1 MGAELPADLPGGTP
15 GAPGAA
21 TAAGGASAGSAGPP
35 DDARPPRRKAR
46 VADIRRYGQP
56 PGLKDRRNEEH
67 WAGRLYMRDL
77 SPYFDWVFLRMG
89 LSPNQLTYLM
99 MASGVV
105 AGLVVSLPATG
116 TAALWTALGGAVL
129 IQLYLLLD
137 CVDGEVARYLR
148 QTSVAGVF
156 LDRIGHY
163 LSEVSLLIGLGFAA
177 QGGWRTGGYVELGM
191 LAALGAA
198 LIKAETDNVVV
209 ARAKSNLPADPAGGD
224 RALRPRSTGMALARQ
239 AASML
244 RFHRIIGA
252 VELSLLILAAAA
264 LDVVLGTDTPAA
276 MRVLAVAVAV
286 VAVVQTL
293 LHLVSI
299 LASRRLK

>member
-1 MGAELPADLPGGTP
+1 MEAELPGRNRSPEPSGDPRPSGSEPSGGGP
-15 GAPGAA
+15 
-21 TAAGGASAGSAGPP
+21 AGHDRRPDRKGAS
-35 DDARPPRRKAR
+35 

-77 SPYFDWVFLRMG
+77 SPYVAWVSLRLG
-89 LSPNQLTYLM
+89 FSPNQLTYLM
-99 MASGVV
+99 MLSGVA
-105 AGLVVSLPATG
+105 AGVVVSLPVSP
-116 TAALWTALGGAVL
+116 LWTALAGAVL
-129 IQLYLLLD
+129 IQVYLLLD

-163 LSEVSLLIGLGFAA
+163 LSEVSLLIGLGFMA
-177 QGGWRTGGYVELGM
+177 QGGWENGGWAELG
-191 LAALGAA
+191 LVAALGAA

-209 ARAKSNLPADPAGGD
+209 ARAKSGLPADPSGGD
-224 RALRPRSTGMALARQ
+224 RALRPRSTRMALARQ

-252 VELSLLILAAAA
+252 VELSLLILAAAV
-264 LDVVLGTDTPAA
+264 LDTLFGTDGPVVV
-276 MRVLAVAVAV
+276 RVLMVAVAAVAVL
-286 VAVVQTL
+286 QTV

>member
-1 MGAELPADLPGGTP
+1 MSRPTETEPDGRRAAAD
-15 GAPGAA
+15 
-21 TAAGGASAGSAGPP
+21 
-35 DDARPPRRKAR
+35 DRPSRKHAK
-46 VADIRRYGQP
+46 VADVRRHGQP
-56 PGLKDRRNEEH
+56 PGLKERRNEEH
-67 WAGRLYMRDL
+67 WAGRLYMRSL
-77 SPYFDWVFLRMG
+77 SPYFAWVSLRLG
-89 LSPNQLTYLM
+89 FSPNQLTYLM
-99 MASGVV
+99 MLSGIA
-105 AGLVVSLPATG
+105 AGVTVSLPLDGTG
-116 TAALWTALGGAVL
+116 HLWTALGGAVL
-129 IQLYLLLD
+129 IQIYLLLD

-177 QGGWRTGGYVELGM
+177 QGGWTSGGYVELGM
-191 LAALGAA
+191 IAALGAA

-209 ARAKSNLPADPAGGD
+209 ARAKSGLPADPVGGD
-224 RALRPRSTGMALARQ
+224 RALRPRSTGIALARQ

-252 VELSLLILAAAA
+252 VELSLLIVAAAVA
-264 LDVVLGTDTPAA
+264 DVVSGAETPVAT
-276 MRVLAVAVAV
+276 RVLAVAVAA
-286 VAVVQTL
+286 VAVLQTL

>member
-1 MGAELPADLPGGTP
+1 MSRPMEAELPGPS
-15 GAPGAA
+15 APDQSDDQRPHRK
-21 TAAGGASAGSAGPP
+21 GASI
-35 DDARPPRRKAR
+35 
-46 VADIRRYGQP
+46 ADIRRFGQP
-56 PGLKDRRNEEH
+56 PGLRDRRNEEH

-77 SPYFDWVFLRMG
+77 SPYFVWIALRLG
-89 LSPNQLTYLM
+89 FSPNQLTYLM
-99 MASGVV
+99 MLSGIV
-105 AGLVVSLPATG
+105 AGVVVSLPVSG
-116 TAALWTALGGAVL
+116 TAGLWTALGGAVL
-129 IQLYLLLD
+129 IQVYLLLD
-137 CVDGEVARYLR
+137 CVDGEVARYLK

-177 QGGWRTGGYVELGM
+177 QGGWQSGAWVELG
-191 LAALGAA
+191 LVAALGAA

-209 ARAKSNLPADPAGGD
+209 ARAKSGLSADPTGGD
-224 RALRPRSTGMALARQ
+224 RALRPRSTGIALARQ

-264 LDVVLGTDTPAA
+264 LDAVLGTDTPVVT
-276 MRVLAVAVAV
+276 RVLMAAVAV
-286 VAVVQTL
+286 VAVLQTL

>member
-1 MGAELPADLPGGTP
+1 MSRPMETELPGYSADPSGDDDHRP
-15 GAPGAA
+15 DRK
-21 TAAGGASAGSAGPP
+21 SA
-35 DDARPPRRKAR
+35 K

-77 SPYFDWVFLRMG
+77 SPYFGWIALRLG
-89 LSPNQLTYLM
+89 FSPNQLTYLM
-99 MASGVV
+99 MASGVL
-105 AGLVVSLPATG
+105 AGLVVSLPADP
-116 TAALWTALGGAVL
+116 LWTAIGGAVL
-129 IQLYLLLD
+129 IQVYLLLD

-148 QTSVAGVF
+148 RTSVAGVF

-163 LSEVSLLIGLGFAA
+163 LSEVSLLIGLGFMA
-177 QGGWRTGGYVELGM
+177 QGGWDNGGWAELG
-191 LAALGAA
+191 LVAALGAA

-209 ARAKSNLPADPAGGD
+209 ARAKSGLTADPSGGD
-224 RALRPRSTGMALARQ
+224 RALRPRSTGIALARQ

-252 VELSLLILAAAA
+252 VELSLLILAAAV
-264 LDVVLGTDTPAA
+264 LDAVLGNETPAA
-276 MRVLAVAVAV
+276 VRVLMVAVAAVAVL
-286 VAVVQTL
+286 QTL

>member
-1 MGAELPADLPGGTP
+1 MSER
-15 GAPGAA
+15 
-21 TAAGGASAGSAGPP
+21 TAA
-35 DDARPPRRKAR
+35 DAMPEDRPSRTEAT
-46 VADIRRYGQP
+46 VADVRRHGQP

-77 SPYFDWVFLRMG
+77 SPYLSLVALRMG
-89 LSPNQLTYLM
+89 FSPNQLTYM
-99 MASGVV
+99 MMGCGVL
-105 AGLVVSLPATG
+105 AGFVVSLPVSG
-116 TAALWTALGGAVL
+116 GAALVTALAGALL

-163 LSEVSLLIGLGFAA
+163 LSEVSLLIGLGLAA
-177 QGGWRTGGYVELGM
+177 QGGWSTGGYVELGL

-209 ARAKSNLPADPAGGD
+209 ARAKSGLTADPSGGD
-224 RALRPRSTGMALARQ
+224 RALRPVSTRIALARQ

-252 VELSLLILAAAA
+252 VELSLLILAAAL
-264 LDVVLGTDTPAA
+264 LDVLIGAGTPVVT
-276 MRVLAVAVAV
+276 RVLTVAVAAVAVA
-286 VAVVQTL
+286 QTL

>member
-1 MGAELPADLPGGTP
+1 MATDRPEQGPPPGGGIRP
-15 GAPGAA
+15 GDDLRPSRKQA
-21 TAAGGASAGSAGPP
+21 T
-35 DDARPPRRKAR
+35 
-46 VADIRRYGQP
+46 VADVRRHGQP

-67 WAGRLYMRDL
+67 WAGRLYMRSL
-77 SPYFDWVFLRMG
+77 SPYVAWLSLRLG
-89 LSPNQLTYLM
+89 FSPNQLTYLM
-99 MASGVV
+99 MLSGVL

-116 TAALWTALGGAVL
+116 TGALWTALGGAVL
-129 IQLYLLLD
+129 IQVYLLLD

-163 LSEVSLLIGLGFAA
+163 LSEVALLVGLGFAA
-177 QGGWRTGGYVELGM
+177 QGAWTTGGYVELGM

-209 ARAKSNLPADPAGGD
+209 ARAKSGLPADPSGGD
-224 RALRPRSTGMALARQ
+224 RALRPRSTGIALARQ

-252 VELSLLILAAAA
+252 VELSLLIVAAA
-264 LDVVLGTDTPAA
+264 LLDVLLDARTPVA
-276 MRVLAVAVAV
+276 MRVLAVAVAA
-286 VAVVQTL
+286 VAVLQTL
-293 LHLVSI
+293 LHLISI

>member
-1 MGAELPADLPGGTP
+1 MEAEIPVGNRTPEPPG
-15 GAPGAA
+15 
-21 TAAGGASAGSAGPP
+21 
-35 DDARPPRRKAR
+35 DDRPPRKGAR

-77 SPYFDWVFLRMG
+77 SPYVAWAALRLG

-99 MASGVV
+99 MLSGVV
-105 AGLVVSLPATG
+105 AGAVVSLPASP
-116 TAALWTALGGAVL
+116 LWTALGGAVL
-129 IQLYLLLD
+129 VQIYLLLD

-148 QTSVAGVF
+148 RTSVAGVF

-163 LSEVSLLIGLGFAA
+163 LSEVSLLIGLGFMA
-177 QGGWRTGGYVELGM
+177 QGGWQNGGWVELG
-191 LAALGAA
+191 LVAALGAA

-209 ARAKSNLPADPAGGD
+209 ARAKSGLPADPTGGD
-224 RALRPRSTGMALARQ
+224 SALRPRSTRIALARQ

-244 RFHRIIGA
+244 RLHRIIGA
-252 VELSLLILAAAA
+252 VELSLLILAAAVI
-264 LDVVLGTDTPAA
+264 DVVFGADDPTAV
-276 MRVLAVAVAV
+276 RVLMVAVAA
-286 VAVVQTL
+286 VAAVQTL

>member
-1 MGAELPADLPGGTP
+1 MSKPMAAEIPEMPEMPRPGDDHRP
-15 GAPGAA
+15 SRR
-21 TAAGGASAGSAGPP
+21 TAS
-35 DDARPPRRKAR
+35 
-46 VADIRRYGQP
+46 VADVRRWGQP

-77 SPYFDWVFLRMG
+77 SPYFAWLAMRMG
-89 LSPNQLTYLM
+89 FSPNQLTYMM
-99 MASGVV
+99 MACGVA
-105 AGLVVSLPATG
+105 AGVVVSLPAAGTG
-116 TAALWTALGGAVL
+116 ALWTALGGALL
-129 IQLYLLLD
+129 IQVYLLLD

-177 QGGWRTGGYVELGM
+177 QGGWTSGGYTELG
-191 LAALGAA
+191 LVAALGAA

-209 ARAKSNLPADPAGGD
+209 ARAKSGLAADPSGGD
-224 RALRPRSTGMALARQ
+224 RALRPRSTGIALARQ

-252 VELSLLILAAAA
+252 VELSLLIVAAAA
-264 LDVVLGTDTPAA
+264 LDAVLGTQTPAA
-276 MRVLAVAVAV
+276 IRVLTVAVAA

>member
-1 MGAELPADLPGGTP
+1 MSRPTEAELPGHEHPQEPPGDDHRP
-15 GAPGAA
+15 HRK
-21 TAAGGASAGSAGPP
+21 GAS
-35 DDARPPRRKAR
+35 

-77 SPYFDWVFLRMG
+77 SPFFGWIALRLG
-89 LSPNQLTYLM
+89 FSPNQLTYLM
-99 MASGVV
+99 MASGVA
-105 AGLVVSLPATG
+105 AGVVVSLPADP
-116 TAALWTALGGAVL
+116 LWTALGGAFL
-129 IQLYLLLD
+129 IQVYLLLD

-163 LSEVSLLIGLGFAA
+163 LSEVSLLIGLGFMA
-177 QGGWRTGGYVELGM
+177 QGGWQNGGWAELG
-191 LAALGAA
+191 LVAALGAA

-209 ARAKSNLPADPAGGD
+209 ARAKSGLTADPSGGD
-224 RALRPRSTGMALARQ
+224 RALRPRSTGIALARQ

-252 VELSLLILAAAA
+252 VELSLLILAAAVIDA
-264 LDVVLGTDTPAA
+264 VTGAGDPVAV
-276 MRVLAVAVAV
+276 RVLMAAVAV

>member
-1 MGAELPADLPGGTP
+1 MEAELPGRRDQEAGSGRPAPGTP
-15 GAPGAA
+15 DDQRPHRK
-21 TAAGGASAGSAGPP
+21 GASI
-35 DDARPPRRKAR
+35 
-46 VADIRRYGQP
+46 ADIRRYGQP

-77 SPYFDWVFLRMG
+77 SPYFAWIFLRLG
-89 LSPNQLTYLM
+89 FSPNQLTYLM
-99 MASGVV
+99 MLSGVA
-105 AGLVVSLPATG
+105 AGVVVSLPAAG

-129 IQLYLLLD
+129 IQVYLLLD

-177 QGGWRTGGYVELGM
+177 QGGWENGGWAELG
-191 LAALGAA
+191 LVAALGAA

-209 ARAKSNLPADPAGGD
+209 ARAKSGLTADPTGGD
-224 RALRPRSTGMALARQ
+224 RALRPRSTGIALARQ

-264 LDVVLGTDTPAA
+264 LDAVLGTDTPAA
-276 MRVLAVAVAV
+276 VRVLMVAVAAVAVL
-286 VAVVQTL
+286 QTL

>member
-1 MGAELPADLPGGTP
+1 MSKPMATDLPETP
-15 GAPGAA
+15 PVGDGRPSRKAA
-21 TAAGGASAGSAGPP
+21 T
-35 DDARPPRRKAR
+35 
-46 VADIRRYGQP
+46 VADVRRWGQP

-77 SPYFDWVFLRMG
+77 SPYVAWLAMRFGF
-89 LSPNQLTYLM
+89 SPNQLTYMM
-99 MASGVV
+99 MACGVA

-116 TAALWTALGGAVL
+116 TGALWTALGGALL

-148 QTSVAGVF
+148 QTSVTGVF

-163 LSEVSLLIGLGFAA
+163 LSEVSLLVGLGLAA
-177 QGGWRTGGYVELGM
+177 QGGWATGGYAELG
-191 LAALGAA
+191 LVAALGAA

-209 ARAKSNLPADPAGGD
+209 ARAKSGLPADPAGGE
-224 RALRPRSTGMALARQ
+224 RALRPRSTGIALARQ

-252 VELSLLILAAAA
+252 VELSLLILAAA
-264 LDVVLGTDTPAA
+264 LVDVLLGTETPAA
-276 MRVLAVAVAV
+276 IRVLTVAVAV
-286 VAVVQTL
+286 VAVAQTL

>member
-1 MGAELPADLPGGTP
+1 MSRPMEAELPGRDRPPETGDD
-15 GAPGAA
+15 APRPHRKGAA
-21 TAAGGASAGSAGPP
+21 
-35 DDARPPRRKAR
+35 
-46 VADIRRYGQP
+46 VADVRRYGQP

-77 SPYFDWVFLRMG
+77 SPYVAWLALRLG
-89 LSPNQLTYLM
+89 FTPNQLTYLM
-99 MASGVV
+99 MASGVL
-105 AGLVVSLPATG
+105 AGVVVSLPASGTG
-116 TAALWTALGGAVL
+116 TLWTALGGAVL

-163 LSEVSLLIGLGFAA
+163 LSEVALLIGLGFAA
-177 QGGWRTGGYVELGM
+177 QGGWENGGWVELG
-191 LAALGAA
+191 LVAALGAA

-209 ARAKSNLPADPAGGD
+209 ARAKSGLPADPSGGD
-224 RALRPRSTGMALARQ
+224 RALRPRSTGIALARQ

-252 VELSLLILAAAA
+252 VELSLLILAAAV
-264 LDVVLGTDTPAA
+264 LDTVFGNETPTAV
-276 MRVLAVAVAV
+276 RVLMVAVAA
-286 VAVVQTL
+286 VAVVQTV

>member
-1 MGAELPADLPGGTP
+1 MSKPMAAELPEMPGPDGDRRP
-15 GAPGAA
+15 SRR
-21 TAAGGASAGSAGPP
+21 TAS
-35 DDARPPRRKAR
+35 
-46 VADIRRYGQP
+46 VADVRRWGQP
-56 PGLKDRRNEEH
+56 PGLKERRNEEH

-77 SPYFDWVFLRMG
+77 SPYVAWLALRTG
-89 LSPNQLTYLM
+89 FSPNQLTYLM
-99 MASGVV
+99 MACGIAAGV
-105 AGLVVSLPATG
+105 VVSLPFSGTG
-116 TAALWTALGGAVL
+116 ALWTALGGALLV
-129 IQLYLLLD
+129 QLYLLLD

-163 LSEVSLLIGLGFAA
+163 LSEVSLLIGLGLAA
-177 QGGWRTGGYVELGM
+177 QGGWTSGGYTELGL

-209 ARAKSNLPADPAGGD
+209 ARAKSGLPADPAGGE

-252 VELSLLILAAAA
+252 VELSLLIAAAA
-264 LDVVLGTDTPAA
+264 VLDVLLGTDTPAA
-276 MRVLAVAVAV
+276 MRVLTVAVAA
-286 VAVVQTL
+286 VAVVQTV

-299 LASRRLK
+299 LASRRLR

>member
-1 MGAELPADLPGGTP
+1 MP
-15 GAPGAA
+15 APGDDQRPSRRS
-21 TAAGGASAGSAGPP
+21 AS
-35 DDARPPRRKAR
+35 
-46 VADIRRYGQP
+46 VADVRRYGQP

-67 WAGRLYMRDL
+67 WAGRLYMRAL
-77 SPYFDWVFLRMG
+77 SPYFAWLAMRMG
-89 LSPNQLTYLM
+89 FSPNQLTYM
-99 MASGVV
+99 MMGCGIAAGV
-105 AGLVVSLPATG
+105 VVSLPFGGTG
-116 TAALWTALGGAVL
+116 ALWTALGGALL
-129 IQLYLLLD
+129 IQVYLLLD

-163 LSEVSLLIGLGFAA
+163 LSEVSLLIGLGLAA
-177 QGGWRTGGYVELGM
+177 QGGWSNGGYAELGL

-209 ARAKSNLPADPAGGD
+209 ARAKSGLPADPAGGD

-244 RFHRIIGA
+244 KFHRIIGA
-252 VELSLLILAAAA
+252 VELSLLIVAAAA
-264 LDVVLGTDTPAA
+264 IDVLLGNETPAA
-276 MRVLAVAVAV
+276 IRVLTVAVAA

>member
-1 MGAELPADLPGGTP
+1 MSLSKPMEAEVRTAPAE
-15 GAPGAA
+15 
-21 TAAGGASAGSAGPP
+21 
-35 DDARPPRRKAR
+35 DARPPRRKAK

-67 WAGRLYMRDL
+67 WAGRLYMRSL
-77 SPYFDWVFLRMG
+77 SPYFGWVFLRLG

-99 MASGVV
+99 MLSGVV
-105 AGLVVSLPATG
+105 AGAVVSLPANHLG
-116 TAALWTALGGAVL
+116 TALGGAVL

-148 QTSVAGVF
+148 QTSVAGVY

-163 LSEVSLLIGLGFAA
+163 LSEVSLLVGLGFMA
-177 QGGWRTGGYVELGM
+177 QNGWENGGWVELGL

-209 ARAKSNLPADPAGGD
+209 ARAKSGLPADPAGGD
-224 RALRPRSTGMALARQ
+224 RALRPRSTKIALARQ

-244 RFHRIIGA
+244 RLHRIIGA

-264 LDVVLGTDTPAA
+264 LDTVLGNDDPVAV
-276 MRVLAVAVAV
+276 RVLTVAVAAVAVL
-286 VAVVQTL
+286 QTL

>member
-1 MGAELPADLPGGTP
+1 MATDRPEQGPPPGGGIRP
-15 GAPGAA
+15 G
-21 TAAGGASAGSAGPP
+21 
-35 DDARPPRRKAR
+35 DDLRPSRKQAK
-46 VADIRRYGQP
+46 VADVRRHGQP

-67 WAGRLYMRDL
+67 WAGRLYMRSL
-77 SPYFDWVFLRMG
+77 SPYFAWLALRLG
-89 LSPNQLTYLM
+89 FSPNQLTYLM
-99 MASGVV
+99 MLSGVL

-116 TAALWTALGGAVL
+116 TGALWTAVGGAVL
-129 IQLYLLLD
+129 IQVYLLLD

-163 LSEVSLLIGLGFAA
+163 LSEVALLVGLGYAA
-177 QGGWRTGGYVELGM
+177 QGAWTTGGYVELGM

-209 ARAKSNLPADPAGGD
+209 ARAKSGLPADPTGGD
-224 RALRPRSTGMALARQ
+224 RALRPRSTGIALARQ

-252 VELSLLILAAAA
+252 VELSLLIVAAAA
-264 LDVVLGTDTPAA
+264 LDVLLDAQTPVA
-276 MRVLAVAVAV
+276 MRVLAVAVAA
-286 VAVVQTL
+286 VAALQTL
-293 LHLVSI
+293 LHLISI

>member
-1 MGAELPADLPGGTP
+1 MAADAPPAEQ
-15 GAPGAA
+15 
-21 TAAGGASAGSAGPP
+21 
-35 DDARPPRRKAR
+35 DARPSRRSAK

-67 WAGRLYMRDL
+67 WAGRLYMRAL
-77 SPYFDWVFLRMG
+77 SPYFAWISLRLG

-99 MASGVV
+99 MLSGVV
-105 AGLVVSLPATG
+105 AGLVVSLPVDG
-116 TAALWTALGGAVL
+116 TLWTAIGGAVL
-129 IQLYLLLD
+129 IQIYLLLD

-148 QTSVAGVF
+148 QTSVAGVY

-177 QGGWRTGGYVELGM
+177 QGGWTSGGWVELG
-191 LAALGAA
+191 LVAALGAA

-209 ARAKSNLPADPAGGD
+209 ARAKSGLPADPAGGD
-224 RALRPRSTGMALARQ
+224 RALRPRSTHIALARQ

-244 RFHRIIGA
+244 RLHRIIGA
-252 VELSLLILAAAA
+252 VELSLLIVAAAV
-264 LDVVLGTDTPAA
+264 LDTVMGNDTPAA
-276 MRVLAVAVAV
+276 MRVLTVAVAL
-286 VAVVQTL
+286 VAVLQTL

>member
-1 MGAELPADLPGGTP
+1 MEAELPGPSPAGP
-15 GAPGAA
+15 GAPD
-21 TAAGGASAGSAGPP
+21 AG
-35 DDARPPRRKAR
+35 DHRPPRKAAK

-77 SPYFDWVFLRMG
+77 SPYFGWIALRLG
-89 LSPNQLTYLM
+89 FSPNQLTYLM
-99 MASGVV
+99 MLSGIV
-105 AGLVVSLPATG
+105 AGVVVSLPASGTG
-116 TAALWTALGGAVL
+116 ALWTALGGAVL
-129 IQLYLLLD
+129 IQVYLLLD

-148 QTSVAGVF
+148 QTSITGVF

-163 LSEVSLLIGLGFAA
+163 LSEISLLIGLGFAA
-177 QGGWRTGGYVELGM
+177 QGGWRNGGWAELG
-191 LAALGAA
+191 LVAALGAA

-209 ARAKSNLPADPAGGD
+209 ARAKSGLPADPVGGD
-224 RALRPRSTGMALARQ
+224 RALRPRSTGIALARQ

-252 VELSLLILAAAA
+252 VELSLLILAAALIDTLA
-264 LDVVLGTDTPAA
+264 GADTPVAI
-276 MRVLAVAVAV
+276 RVLTVAVAL
-286 VAVVQTL
+286 VAAVQTL

>member
-1 MGAELPADLPGGTP
+1 MSRPTEAEVPAPDRPETDGDER
-15 GAPGAA
+15 AP
-21 TAAGGASAGSAGPP
+21 
-35 DDARPPRRKAR
+35 RKGAR
-46 VADIRRYGQP
+46 VADVRAHGQP

-67 WAGRLYMRDL
+67 WAGRLYMRAL
-77 SPYFDWVFLRMG
+77 SPYFAWLAMRLGF
-89 LSPNQLTYLM
+89 SPNQLTYLM
-99 MASGVV
+99 MLSGIA
-105 AGLVVSLPATG
+105 AGVVVSLPLSP
-116 TAALWTALGGAVL
+116 LWTAVGGAVL
-129 IQLYLLLD
+129 IQIYLLLD

-163 LSEVSLLIGLGFAA
+163 LSEVSLLVGLGFAA
-177 QGGWRTGGYVELGM
+177 QGGWETGGYVELGM

-209 ARAKSNLPADPAGGD
+209 ARAKSGLAADPTGGD
-224 RALRPRSTGMALARQ
+224 RALRPRSTRIALARQ

-264 LDVVLGTDTPAA
+264 LDTVLGSETPAA
-276 MRVLAVAVAV
+276 IRVLTVAVAAVAVL
-286 VAVVQTL
+286 QTL

>member
-1 MGAELPADLPGGTP
+1 MSRPMEAERRGTP
-15 GAPGAA
+15 PE
-21 TAAGGASAGSAGPP
+21 TAGGGHRPNRRSAT
-35 DDARPPRRKAR
+35 
-46 VADIRRYGQP
+46 VADVRRYGQP
-56 PGLKDRRNEEH
+56 PGLKERRNEEH
-67 WAGRLYMRDL
+67 WAGRLYMRSL
-77 SPYFDWVFLRMG
+77 SPYVAWLALRMG
-89 LSPNQLTYLM
+89 FSPNHLTYLM
-99 MASGVV
+99 MVSGVL
-105 AGLVVSLPATG
+105 AGFVVSLPVSGTG
-116 TAALWTALGGAVL
+116 ALWTALGGALLV
-129 IQLYLLLD
+129 QVYLLLD

-163 LSEVSLLIGLGFAA
+163 LSEVALLAGLGFAA
-177 QGGWRTGGYVELGM
+177 QGGWENGGWVELGL

-198 LIKAETDNVVV
+198 LVKAETDNVVV
-209 ARAKSNLPADPAGGD
+209 ARAKSGLPADPPGGE

-252 VELSLLILAAAA
+252 VELSLLILAAAV
-264 LDVVLGTDTPAA
+264 LDAVLGTDTPAA
-276 MRVLAVAVAV
+276 TRVLTVAVAAVAVL
-286 VAVVQTL
+286 QTL

>member
-1 MGAELPADLPGGTP
+1 MSRPMEAELPGPP
-15 GAPGAA
+15 
-21 TAAGGASAGSAGPP
+21 AAGPGSPDAG
-35 DDARPPRRKAR
+35 DHRPPRKAAK

-77 SPYFDWVFLRMG
+77 SPYFGWIALRLG
-89 LSPNQLTYLM
+89 FSPNQLTYLM
-99 MASGVV
+99 MLSGIV
-105 AGLVVSLPATG
+105 AGVVVSLPASGTG
-116 TAALWTALGGAVL
+116 ALWTALGGAVL
-129 IQLYLLLD
+129 IQVYLLLD

-148 QTSVAGVF
+148 QTSIAGVF

-163 LSEVSLLIGLGFAA
+163 LSEISLLIGLGFAA
-177 QGGWRTGGYVELGM
+177 QGGWKNGGWAELG
-191 LAALGAA
+191 LVAALGAA

-209 ARAKSNLPADPAGGD
+209 ARAKSGLPADPSGGD
-224 RALRPRSTGMALARQ
+224 RALRPRSTGIALARQ

-252 VELSLLILAAAA
+252 VELSLLILAAALIDTLTGA
-264 LDVVLGTDTPAA
+264 DTPVAI
-276 MRVLAVAVAV
+276 RVLMVAVAL